1 MSYSHFDDFAAAY
14 AGPIPNNEIGNGNYF
29 GFDLAA
35 GSSDRYHVHCKT
47 FIVKNKDEIWLYDVK
62 KHIITISKTNNV
74 LGVDS
79 CKSNYWDVNCK
90 LFLRDSNV

>member
-1 MSYSHFDDFAAAY
+1 MPYSHFDDFAISY
-14 AGPIPNNEIGNGNYF
+14 AGFIPNVKIGRGNYF

-35 GSSDRYHVHCKT
+35 GSSSRYHVHCKT
-47 FIVKNKDEIWLYDVK
+47 FIVKEDEVWLYDNN
-62 KHIITISKTNNV
+62 KHIITISKINNV

-79 CKSNYWDVNCK
+79 CKSNYWDVKCK